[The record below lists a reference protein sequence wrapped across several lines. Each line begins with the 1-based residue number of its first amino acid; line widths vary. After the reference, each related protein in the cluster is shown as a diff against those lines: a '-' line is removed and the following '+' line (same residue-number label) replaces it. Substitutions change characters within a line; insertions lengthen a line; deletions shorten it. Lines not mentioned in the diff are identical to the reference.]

1 MKKTS
6 SYFSAVLGT
15 IGAGF
20 ASSETYMIDGVGVY
34 RIKLGPSSQ
43 RVTPN
48 HRRQTGA
55 AAIKRAAKKAQAKR
69 KAKQRGAE

>member
-6 SYFSAVLGT
+6 SYFSAVLAT

-20 ASSETYMIDGVGVY
+20 ASPETYRIDGVGVY
-34 RIKLGPSSQ
+34 RIPLGPSSP

-48 HRRQTGA
+48 HRHNTGTS
-55 AAIKRAAKKAQAKR
+55 AIKRAAKKARAKR
-69 KAKQRGAE
+69 KAKQRGAA